1 MKNLNKNFTLML
13 LGRSGCGKG
22 TQARM
27 VLERLKKTKPI
38 HFETGQHLRRLLKTH
53 HNATIEIGKKLMGQ
67 GRFFPYWMV
76 DYLLVREVVEKG
88 IADRPWVFDGF
99 PRHTKQ
105 VWFVEDIIAWH
116 SRLPALCIY
125 IKLDEKEAT
134 KRLLGRGRKDD
145 KTQLIK
151 NRMEFFKTDVLPVI
165 DFYRKER
172 RLIEV
177 DGSKPAQEV
186 FVNTDKAL
194 RKRLGKLWPYKS

>member
-88 IADRPWVFDGF
+88 
-99 PRHTKQ
+99 
-105 VWFVEDIIAWH
+105 
-116 SRLPALCIY
+116 
-125 IKLDEKEAT
+125 AT

-186 FVNTDKAL
+186 FFNTDKAL
-194 RKRLGKLWPYKS
+194 L